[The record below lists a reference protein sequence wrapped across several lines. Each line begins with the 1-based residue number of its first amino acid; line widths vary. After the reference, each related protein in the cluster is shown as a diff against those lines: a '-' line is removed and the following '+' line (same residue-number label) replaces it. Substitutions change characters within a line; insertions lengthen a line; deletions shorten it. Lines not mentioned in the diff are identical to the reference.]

1 MISFIL
7 YYIFSI
13 FLGQVFQYYC
23 DINFSFSLDIFLIIL
38 IFNSLNFVFNIGLIS
53 SILHGFIM
61 EYFNG
66 LPLGFF
72 VFSYVLI
79 FYLLEKVKLIVPK
92 SMFSITIFFIFSKF
106 VIWFVAMTFADFI
119 DLKGF
124 NYLIF
129 DFNIVINIVF
139 LNFLYP
145 ILNYCTR
152 NLYTIK
158 EEY

>member
-1 MISFIL
+1 MISFIF
-7 YYIFSI
+7 YYIVSI
-13 FLGQVFQYYC
+13 FFGQIFQYYC
-23 DINFSFSLDIFLIIL
+23 DINFSFSIDIFLIIL
-38 IFNSLNFVFNIGLIS
+38 IFNSLNFVFNVGLLS

-79 FYLLEKVKLIVPK
+79 FYLLEKIKMVIPK
-92 SMFSITIFFIFSKF
+92 SMFSITLFFLFAKF
-106 VIWFVAMTFADFI
+106 IIWFVAMSCADFI

-124 NYLIF
+124 NYAIF

-145 ILNYCTR
+145 ILNYFTKGFD
-152 NLYTIK
+152 TIK

>member
-7 YYIFSI
+7 YYIASV

-23 DINFSFSLDIFLIIL
+23 DISFSFSIDIFLIIL
-38 IFNSLNFVFNIGLIS
+38 IFNSLNFVFNVGLMS
-53 SILHGFIM
+53 SILHGLIM

-66 LPLGFF
+66 MPLGFF
-72 VFSYVLI
+72 VFNYVLI
-79 FYLLEKVKLIVPK
+79 FYLLEKAKMIVPK
-92 SMFSITIFFIFSKF
+92 SMFSITVFFVFAKF
-106 VIWFVAMTFADFI
+106 IIWFVAMIVADFI

-124 NYLIF
+124 NYSIF
-129 DFNIVINIVF
+129 DINLLINIVF

-145 ILNYCTR
+145 ILSYCTR
-152 NLYTIK
+152 SLYTIK

>member
-7 YYIFSI
+7 YYIVSI
-13 FLGQVFQYYC
+13 FWGQIFQYYC
-23 DINFSFSLDIFLIIL
+23 DISFSFSIDIFLIIL
-38 IFNSLNFVFNIGLIS
+38 IFNSLNFVFNVGLIS
-53 SILHGFIM
+53 SILHGLIM

-72 VFSYVLI
+72 VFNYVLI
-79 FYLLEKVKLIVPK
+79 FYLLAKVKMIVPK
-92 SMFSITIFFIFSKF
+92 SMFSIALFFIFSKF

-124 NYLIF
+124 NYSIF
-129 DFNIVINIVF
+129 DLNLVINIVF

-145 ILNYCTR
+145 ILNYCTKS
-152 NLYTIK
+152 LSTIK

>member
-7 YYIFSI
+7 YYVISV
-13 FLGQVFQYYC
+13 FLGQIFQYYC
-23 DINFSFSLDIFLIIL
+23 DVSFSFSIDIFLIIL
-38 IFNSLNFVFNIGLIS
+38 IFNSLNFVFNLGLVS

-72 VFSYVLI
+72 VFSYVFI
-79 FYLLEKVKLIVPK
+79 FYLLGKVKMVVPN
-92 SMFSITIFFIFSKF
+92 SMFSITVFFIFSKF
-106 VIWFVAMTFADFI
+106 IIWFVAMVFSDFI

-124 NYLIF
+124 NYSIF
-129 DFNIVINIVF
+129 DLNLMLNIVF

-145 ILNYCTR
+145 ILGYCTK
-152 NLYTIK
+152 NFYTIR

>member
-1 MISFIL
+1 MISFIF
-7 YYIFSI
+7 YYIISVL
-13 FLGQVFQYYC
+13 LGQVFQYYC
-23 DINFSFSLDIFLIIL
+23 DINFSFSIDIFLIIL
-38 IFNSLNFVFNIGLIS
+38 IFNSLNFVFNVGLIS

-79 FYLLEKVKLIVPK
+79 FYLLYKIKMVVPK
-92 SMFSITIFFIFSKF
+92 SMFSITMFFIFAKF
-106 VIWFVAMTFADFI
+106 VIWFVAMIFSDFI

-124 NYLIF
+124 NYSI
-129 DFNIVINIVF
+129 FNINLIINIVF

-145 ILNYCTR
+145 ILNYFTR
-152 NLYTIK
+152 SLHTIR